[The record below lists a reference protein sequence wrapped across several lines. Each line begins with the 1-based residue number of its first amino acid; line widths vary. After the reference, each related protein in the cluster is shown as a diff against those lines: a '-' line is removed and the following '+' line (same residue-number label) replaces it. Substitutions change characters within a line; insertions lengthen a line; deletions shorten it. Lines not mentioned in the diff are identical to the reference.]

1 MSRLAARIVH
11 NRWILILGFLALTIF
26 FARQLPRL
34 EIDPDVKSALPEH
47 IESRINTDRIDELF
61 GGTEIMMVILK
72 SADVLNPETLQ
83 RTKSLSRQM
92 KRIKG
97 VDKVLSLFE
106 LKNIK
111 SEEGVMIVEPAVKRI
126 PRSEEERDDLRQDIR
141 DNDLVY
147 GSVVSEDFTLTAVI
161 AMLKTDVSD
170 DYIVREI
177 NGLVAENPGPEETY
191 VGGLPPTR
199 VEIGRSIQKDLRRLL
214 PFGIMIMLAF
224 LFVCFKQLRG
234 VVLPFLVVIMSII
247 FAMGLIPLFGW
258 KIQMITVVLP
268 VMLIAIANDY
278 GIHLIAKYQEY
289 NAAGNTYSK
298 EDLGREIFSS
308 LSQPVAL
315 TGITTIAGML
325 CLLGHIFVPARQLSV
340 LAALGILYALA
351 ASLLLIPA
359 VISLLP
365 KAKPVLGNKGVKP
378 PLLDRMLAF
387 LGPLVTKRP
396 RLIILS
402 AVCSALLLSIGIFSV
417 VIDTDPNSYYSGDH
431 PIVQTSN
438 LINRQLGGAQSISLL
453 FEGDIKEPELLHSI
467 DRIEKQLNEIPEV
480 GVTTSIARVVRQMSR
495 ALNDRDE
502 EGYDRIPDTRNA
514 IAQYFELYSMSGDP
528 EDFEKMVDFPYE
540 HALLQARLK
549 TSSTKVLNWVITQ
562 VKELVKENEYVKT
575 IGGFGL
581 ILSEMA
587 YEVVKGQFISL
598 GLAIFVVGV
607 LLMLLFRSVVAGVIA
622 AIPLGLSVTVLF
634 GLMGVFGIELNI
646 ATALLSSIMIG
657 VGVDYTIHFL
667 WRFRLERQ
675 RGHSPADAAVT
686 TLTTTGRGIVFNAL
700 SVVIGF
706 SVLLISDFLPV
717 KFFSFLVVVSILSCL
732 MGALVLVPA
741 LCLVIKPRFLEP
753 GKIQSDR
760 S

>member
-1 MSRLAARIVH
+1 MSKLADLIIRF
-11 NRWILILGFLALTIF
+11 RWVIIFGFLALSVF

-47 IESRINTDRIDELF
+47 IQSRINTDRIDELF
-61 GGTEIMMVILK
+61 GGTELMMVIIQ
-72 SADVLNPETLQ
+72 SQDVLDPDTLA
-83 RTKSLSRQM
+83 RTKAISRQM

-111 SEEGVMIVEPAVKRI
+111 SEGGAMIVEPAVKRI
-126 PRSEEERDDLRQDIR
+126 PRSEEESQSLRQDLR

-170 DYIVREI
+170 DFIVKEI
-177 NGLVAENPGPEETY
+177 NELVAAHAGPEKIY

-199 VEIGRSIQKDLRRLL
+199 VEIMVSIQKDLRRLL
-214 PFGIMIMLAF
+214 PFGILIMLAF

-289 NAAGNTYSK
+289 NIPGNTLSK
-298 EDLGREIFSS
+298 EDLGRKIFTS
-308 LSQPVAL
+308 LSRPVVL
-315 TGITTIAGML
+315 TGLTTMAGML
-325 CLLGHIFVPARQLSV
+325 CLLGHIFVPARELSV
-340 LAALGILYALA
+340 LAALGIMYALA
-351 ASLLLIPA
+351 ASLLFIPA

-365 KAKPVLGNKGVKP
+365 KAKPVLGKKGAKTP
-378 PLLDRMLAF
+378 ILDRMLIF
-387 LGPLVTKRP
+387 MGPQVTKRP
-396 RLIILS
+396 WAIIAL
-402 AVCSALLLSIGIFSV
+402 AVCTALLLSIGISAV
-417 VIDTDPNSYYSGDH
+417 IIDTDPNSYYSADH

-438 LINRQLGGAQSISLL
+438 LINHNLGGAQSIALV
-453 FEGDIKEPELLHSI
+453 FEGDIKDPDVMQSI
-467 DRIEKQLNEIPEV
+467 DRIEKQINDIPEV
-480 GVTTSIARVVRQMSR
+480 GITTSIARVIRQMSR
-495 ALNDRDE
+495 ALNEKGE

-540 HALLQARLK
+540 NALLTARLE
-549 TSSTKVLNWVITQ
+549 TSSTTVLNRVIAQ
-562 VKELVKENEYVKT
+562 VEDMVKDSRYVKT

-587 YEVVKGQFISL
+587 REVIKGQFISL

-607 LLMLLFRSVVAGVIA
+607 LLMILFRSVMAGVIS
-622 AIPLGLSVTVLF
+622 AIPLGLSITVLF

-657 VGVDYTIHFL
+657 VGVDYTIHYL
-667 WRFRLERQ
+667 WRFRQERQ
-675 RGHSPADAAVT
+675 DGRTPEAAAIT
-686 TLTTTGRGIVFNAL
+686 TLTTTGRGIVFNAF
-700 SVVIGF
+700 SVIIGF
-706 SVLLISDFLPV
+706 SVLMISGFMPV
-717 KFFSFLVVVSILSCL
+717 RFFSFLVVVSIFSCL
-732 MGALVLVPA
+732 IGALVLVPA

-753 GKIQSDR
+753 R
-760 S
+760 SNATK

>member
-1 MSRLAARIVH
+1 MGKLADGIIRLRWVIIVA
-11 NRWILILGFLALTIF
+11 FLALTVF

-34 EIDPDVKSALPEH
+34 EIEPDVKAVLPEH

-61 GGTEIMMVILK
+61 GGTELMMVILQ
-72 SADVLNPETLQ
+72 SSDILNPDTLQ
-83 RTKSLSRQM
+83 RTKTLSRRM

-106 LKNIK
+106 LKNIR
-111 SEEGVMIVEPAVKRI
+111 SEEGAMIVEPAVRRI
-126 PRSEEERDDLRQDIR
+126 PRSEEETAEVRQGIL

-170 DYIVREI
+170 DFIVREI
-177 NGLVAENPGPEETY
+177 NRLVAENPGPEETF

-199 VEIGRSIQKDLRRLL
+199 VEIGHSIRKDLQRLL
-214 PFGIMIMLAF
+214 PFGILIMLVF
-224 LFVCFKQLRG
+224 LFLCFKQLRG
-234 VVLPFLVVIMSII
+234 VALPFLVVIMSII

-289 NAAGNTYSK
+289 NTAGNTLSNR
-298 EDLGREIFSS
+298 DLGRGIFTS
-308 LSQPVAL
+308 LSRPVVL
-315 TGITTIAGML
+315 TGITTMAGML
-325 CLLGHIFVPARQLSV
+325 CLLGHIFVPARELSV
-340 LAALGILYALA
+340 LAALGILYALS
-351 ASLLLIPA
+351 ASLLFIPA

-365 KAKPVLGNKGVKP
+365 KAKPVLGNQGKKP
-378 PLLDRMLAF
+378 ALLDRMLIH
-387 LGPLVTKRP
+387 LGPVVTKRP
-396 RLIILS
+396 RLIILT
-402 AVCSALLLSIGIFSV
+402 AVGSALLISIGIFSV
-417 VIDTDPNSYYSGDH
+417 VIDTDPNSYYTEEH

-438 LINRQLGGAQSISLL
+438 LINHQLGGAQSIALV
-453 FEGDIKEPELLHSI
+453 FEGDIKEPELLQSI
-467 DRIEKQLNEIPEV
+467 DRMEGRLNDIPEV
-480 GVTTSIARVVRQMSR
+480 GITTSIARVVRQMSR
-495 ALNDRDE
+495 ALHDEDE

-514 IAQYFELYSMSGDP
+514 VAQYFELYSMSGDP

-540 HALLQARLK
+540 NALLQARLE
-549 TSSTKVLNWVITQ
+549 TSSTKALNRVIAQ
-562 VKELVKENEYVKT
+562 IAGLVKDNPYVKT

-598 GLAIFVVGV
+598 ALAILVVGV
-607 LLMLLFRSVVAGVIA
+607 LLMLLFRSIMAGVIA
-622 AIPLGLSVTVLF
+622 AIPLGLSMTVLF

-657 VGVDYTIHFL
+657 VGVDYTIHYL
-667 WRFRLERQ
+667 WRFRQERQ
-675 RGHSPADAAVT
+675 EGHSALDAAAT
-686 TLTTTGRGIVFNAL
+686 TLSTTGRGIVFNAL
-700 SVVIGF
+700 SVVVGF
-706 SVLLISDFLPV
+706 AVLLISDFMPV

-732 MGALVLVPA
+732 MGALVLIPA

-753 GKIQSDR
+753 R
-760 S
+760 STV